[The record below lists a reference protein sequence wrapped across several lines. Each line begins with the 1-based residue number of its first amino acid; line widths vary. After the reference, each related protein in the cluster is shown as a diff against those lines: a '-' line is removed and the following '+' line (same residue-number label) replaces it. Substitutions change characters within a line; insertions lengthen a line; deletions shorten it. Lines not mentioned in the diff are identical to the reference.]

1 MAHDRIRHDSMT
13 PRPTAGQWRAAW
25 SLAPYVWRYKRR
37 VLIAFALLLCAKLA
51 NVSVPLV
58 LKEIV
63 DRLERPDATT
73 LALPLVFIALYG
85 LLRFGNTA
93 FTELRDALFARVL
106 QRAMR
111 GVIHDV
117 FRHLHAQSLR
127 FHLDRRTGGLAVD
140 IERGARS
147 IRFLINFTLFNI
159 GPTLLEI
166 LMVAGVLFVK
176 YDPWFGAIT
185 LMTLAVYIA
194 FTVLVTNWRLKYRRA
209 MNETDAAAN
218 ARAVDSL
225 LNYETVKYFNN
236 EDYESERLRNDLR
249 QAEDASVASEVSL
262 AWLNAGQSFIIACG
276 VTAMMGLA
284 AQGVADKSMTLGDL
298 VLVNAYLIQLFIPL
312 NFLGTVYREIRNALT
327 DMEKLFGL
335 LHRPPEIVDAPDAKP
350 LPCHGRRGPLRARGL
365 RLRPA
370 PPHPRRRGASSSRP
384 AASSPWWAPAAP
396 ENPPCRACC
405 SASSMSLRR
414 PHPHRRPGHPPRHPG
429 QPAPPH
435 RHGSPRHGA
444 VQRQPLPQHRLRP
457 GGGQPGGSRRGR
469 PRRPPGPVHRQPAGR
484 LRHPWWA
491 NAGLKLSGGEKQRVA
506 IARAILKNPPILV
519 FDEATS
525 SLDSATEQ
533 AIGQELA
540 RISENRTTLVIAHRL
555 STVVDADE
563 ILVLENGRIAERGDH
578 AALLRPGWPLRRHVA
593 AATQGRE
600 KPAGDHLTTIFLGLS
615 GPASPETVN
624 GKHADSRQH
633 RHTEAGHHVHH
644 GQAFRQCVGP
654 DEAQHGQVFPQVL
667 HRHGMAGAHAF
678 VAAFLQQ
685 RIEGHHEEAA
695 RQADPG
701 EHKGGGNQ
709 PVLPG
714 QQHDQGPQ
722 QQTARS
728 GPGSRFPAGPAGRPG
743 RRRGRY
749 RRTPP
754 PSGWPASGCWRCPAP
769 PAPRRK
775 GRGAG
780 WSRCPR
786 TGWCRCRLKRASR
799 SRQRLCAEAM
809 NSPSRPAASKR
820 SRACSGGRRGISRLM
835 AAARA

>member
-63 DRLERPDATT
+63 DRLEHPDAAG

-284 AQGVADKSMTLGDL
+284 ARGVADKSMTLGDL

-335 LHRPPEIVDAPDAKP
+335 LHRPPEIVDAPDAKT
-350 LPCHGRRGPLRARGL
+350 LAITAGEVRFEGVVFAYD
-365 RLRPA
+365 
-370 PPHPRRRGASSSRP
+370 PRRPILDDVSFVIPAGRKLAVVGASGAGKSTLSRLLFRFFDVT
-384 AASSPWWAPAAP
+384 S
-396 ENPPCRACC
+396 
-405 SASSMSLRR
+405 R
-414 PHPHRRPGHPPRHPG
+414 PHPHRRPGHPPGHPG

-435 RHGSPRHGA
+435 RHGSPGHGA
-444 VQRQPLPQHRLRP
+444 VQRQPVPQHRLRP
-457 GGGQPGGSRRGR
+457 GGGQPGGSRRSR

-484 LRHPWWA
+484 LRHP
-491 NAGLKLSGGEKQRVA
+491 GGRTG
-506 IARAILKNPPILV
+506 P
-519 FDEATS
+519 EA
-525 SLDSATEQ
+525 
-533 AIGQELA
+533 
-540 RISENRTTLVIAHRL
+540 
-555 STVVDADE
+555 
-563 ILVLENGRIAERGDH
+563 
-578 AALLRPGWPLRRHVA
+578 LRR
-593 AATQGRE
+593 R
-600 KPAGDHLTTIFLGLS
+600 K
-615 GPASPETVN
+615 
-624 GKHADSRQH
+624 
-633 RHTEAGHHVHH
+633 
-644 GQAFRQCVGP
+644 
-654 DEAQHGQVFPQVL
+654 
-667 HRHGMAGAHAF
+667 
-678 VAAFLQQ
+678 
-685 RIEGHHEEAA
+685 
-695 RQADPG
+695 
-701 EHKGGGNQ
+701 
-709 PVLPG
+709 
-714 QQHDQGPQ
+714 
-722 QQTARS
+722 TARRHRPRHPQEPAH
-728 GPGSRFPAGPAGRPG
+728 PGVR
-743 RRRGRY
+743 
-749 RRTPP
+749 
-754 PSGWPASGCWRCPAP
+754 
-769 PAPRRK
+769 
-775 GRGAG
+775 
-780 WSRCPR
+780 
-786 TGWCRCRLKRASR
+786 
-799 SRQRLCAEAM
+799 
-809 NSPSRPAASKR
+809 
-820 SRACSGGRRGISRLM
+820 
-835 AAARA
+835 

>member
-1 MAHDRIRHDSMT
+1 MT

-37 VLIAFALLLCAKLA
+37 VLLAFALLLGAKLA
-51 NVSVPLV
+51 NVAVPLV

-63 DRLERPDATT
+63 DRLEHPDAAS
-73 LALPLVFIALYG
+73 LALPLAFITLYG

-209 MNETDAAAN
+209 MNETDTAAN

-236 EDYESERLRNDLR
+236 EDYESERMGADLKR
-249 QAEDASVASEVSL
+249 AEDASVASEVSL
-262 AWLNAGQSFIIACG
+262 AWLNAGQACIIACG
-276 VTAMMGLA
+276 VTVMMGLA
-284 AQGVADKSMTLGDL
+284 AQGVANRSMTLGDL

-335 LHRPPEIVDAPDAKP
+335 LRRPPEITDAPDAAP
-350 LPCHGRRGPLRARGL
+350 LQVDAGEVRFEGVGFAYDARRPILADISFVIPAGRKLAVVGTSGAGKSTLS
-365 RLRPA
+365 RLLFRFFDVTQGRILIDGQDIHRVTQA
-370 PPHPRRRGASSSRP
+370 
-384 AASSPWWAPAAP
+384 
-396 ENPPCRACC
+396 
-405 SASSMSLRR
+405 SLRR
-414 PHPHRRPGHPPRHPG
+414 HIGMVPQDTVLFNDTLYHNIAYGRVDASREEVIEAARAAHLDSFI
-429 QPAPPH
+429 A
-435 RHGSPRHGA
+435 S
-444 VQRQPLPQHRLRP
+444 LPEGFETRVGER
-457 GGGQPGGSRRGR
+457 
-469 PRRPPGPVHRQPAGR
+469 
-484 LRHPWWA
+484 
-491 NAGLKLSGGEKQRVA
+491 GLKLSGGEKQRVA

-533 AIGQELA
+533 AIGQELT

-563 ILVLENGRIAERGDH
+563 ILVLESGRVIERGSH
-578 AALLRPGWPLRRHVA
+578 TALLGLDGRYAAMWRLQLREEK
-593 AATQGRE
+593 AAT
-600 KPAGDHLTTIFLGLS
+600 
-615 GPASPETVN
+615 
-624 GKHADSRQH
+624 
-633 RHTEAGHHVHH
+633 
-644 GQAFRQCVGP
+644 
-654 DEAQHGQVFPQVL
+654 
-667 HRHGMAGAHAF
+667 
-678 VAAFLQQ
+678 
-685 RIEGHHEEAA
+685 
-695 RQADPG
+695 
-701 EHKGGGNQ
+701 
-709 PVLPG
+709 
-714 QQHDQGPQ
+714 
-722 QQTARS
+722 
-728 GPGSRFPAGPAGRPG
+728 
-743 RRRGRY
+743 
-749 RRTPP
+749 
-754 PSGWPASGCWRCPAP
+754 
-769 PAPRRK
+769 
-775 GRGAG
+775 
-780 WSRCPR
+780 
-786 TGWCRCRLKRASR
+786 
-799 SRQRLCAEAM
+799 
-809 NSPSRPAASKR
+809 
-820 SRACSGGRRGISRLM
+820 
-835 AAARA
+835 

>member
-1 MAHDRIRHDSMT
+1 MT
-13 PRPTAGQWRAAW
+13 PRTTASQWRAAW
-25 SLAPYVWRYKRR
+25 SLAPYVWQYKQR
-37 VLIAFALLLCAKLA
+37 VMIAFALLLCAKLA

-63 DRLERPDATT
+63 DRLEHPDASS
-73 LALPLVFIALYG
+73 LALPLIFIVLYG

-111 GVIHDV
+111 GIIHDV
-117 FRHLHAQSLR
+117 FKHLHAQSLR

-236 EDYESERLRNDLR
+236 EDYESKRLRNDLR
-249 QAEDASVASEVSL
+249 RAEDASVASEVSL
-262 AWLNAGQSFIIACG
+262 AWLNGGQSFIIACG

-335 LHRPPEIVDAPDAKP
+335 LHRAPEIRDAPDAKP
-350 LPCHGRRGPLRARGL
+350 LAVTAGEVRFENVVFAYD
-365 RLRPA
+365 
-370 PPHPRRRGASSSRP
+370 PRRPILENVSFFIPAGRKLAVVGASGAGKSTLSRLLFRFFDVT
-384 AASSPWWAPAAP
+384 
-396 ENPPCRACC
+396 EGRILIDGQDIRQVTQT
-405 SASSMSLRR
+405 SLRR
-414 PHPHRRPGHPPRHPG
+414 HIGMVPQDTVLFNDTLYHNIAYGRVDASREEVIEAARAAHLD
-429 QPAPPH
+429 QFIA
-435 RHGSPRHGA
+435 S
-444 VQRQPLPQHRLRP
+444 LPEGYDSLVGER
-457 GGGQPGGSRRGR
+457 
-469 PRRPPGPVHRQPAGR
+469 
-484 LRHPWWA
+484 
-491 NAGLKLSGGEKQRVA
+491 GLKLSGGEKQRVA

-563 ILVLENGRIAERGDH
+563 ILVLDNGRIVERGNH
-578 AALLRPGWPLRRHVA
+578 AALLARDGRYAAMWRLQLRD
-593 AATQGRE
+593 E
-600 KPAGDHLTTIFLGLS
+600 KTP
-615 GPASPETVN
+615 PASV
-624 GKHADSRQH
+624 
-633 RHTEAGHHVHH
+633 
-644 GQAFRQCVGP
+644 
-654 DEAQHGQVFPQVL
+654 
-667 HRHGMAGAHAF
+667 
-678 VAAFLQQ
+678 
-685 RIEGHHEEAA
+685 
-695 RQADPG
+695 
-701 EHKGGGNQ
+701 
-709 PVLPG
+709 
-714 QQHDQGPQ
+714 
-722 QQTARS
+722 
-728 GPGSRFPAGPAGRPG
+728 
-743 RRRGRY
+743 
-749 RRTPP
+749 
-754 PSGWPASGCWRCPAP
+754 
-769 PAPRRK
+769 
-775 GRGAG
+775 
-780 WSRCPR
+780 
-786 TGWCRCRLKRASR
+786 
-799 SRQRLCAEAM
+799 
-809 NSPSRPAASKR
+809 
-820 SRACSGGRRGISRLM
+820 
-835 AAARA
+835 